1 VTPKPYSLDDRS
13 SRPKKKINK
22 KSYSDKTVDQ
32 MYLTN
37 MYRIFHPR
45 TAEYTFFSEVHEIF
59 SK

>member
-1 VTPKPYSLDDRS
+1 MIDHPDQ
-13 SRPKKKINK
+13 KKKINK